1 MLSAII
7 SSLAAIV
14 GVLIG
19 VFSTHFLHYIDRKSE
34 ERKIINESIHYLI
47 ELFFLVNRLNTEK
60 MADIY
65 LNYYFLRVKTLF
77 PTWDDGTIETAKFKY
92 SPMIK
97 DVLIPAIKEQTFE
110 DLKKIS
116 GQYEETIKNLATI
129 LPVNAYYLRGKNSL
143 EDLVQSI
150 ASYFENVKAANI
162 ESGAAIKEAINQVQS
177 VLTENLIN
185 EYKDEL
191 KSELLALL
199 GKTNWSNQRAGKR
212 AIRGIESSILTEN
225 EKRKVDSM
233 VVTIVNLIAQNA
245 NKSKA

>member
-7 SSLAAIV
+7 SASAAII

-19 VFSTHFLHYIDRKSE
+19 VFSTHFLHYVDRKSE

-60 MADIY
+60 MADVY
-65 LNYYFLRVKTLF
+65 LNYYFQRVKTLF
-77 PTWDDGTIETAKFKY
+77 PTWDEGAIETAKVKY

-110 DLKKIS
+110 DLKNIS
-116 GQYEETIKNLATI
+116 VQYEEMIKNLATI

-150 ASYFENVKAANI
+150 ASYFENVKIADIEGMANVKDTI
-162 ESGAAIKEAINQVQS
+162 SQVQS

-185 EYKDEL
+185 EYKEEL
-191 KSELLALL
+191 KSELVALL
-199 GKTNWSNQRAGKR
+199 GKTNWSNCRAGKR
-212 AIRGIESSILTEN
+212 AIRGIEASILTEN

-233 VVTIVNLIAQNA
+233 VVTIVNLTVQNA

>member
-19 VFSTHFLHYIDRKSE
+19 VFSTHFLHYVDCKSE

-77 PTWDDGTIETAKFKY
+77 PTWDEGAIETAKVKY

-110 DLKKIS
+110 DLKNIS
-116 GQYEETIKNLATI
+116 VQYEEMIKNLATI
-129 LPVNAYYLRGKNSL
+129 LPVNAFYLRGKNSL
-143 EDLVQSI
+143 EDLIQSI
-150 ASYFENVKAANI
+150 ASYFENVKVADIEGMANV
-162 ESGAAIKEAINQVQS
+162 KETIRQVQS

-185 EYKDEL
+185 EYKEEL

-199 GKTNWSNQRAGKR
+199 GKTNWSNCCAGKR
-212 AIRGIESSILTEN
+212 AIRGIEASILTEN
-225 EKRKVDSM
+225 EKRKFDSM
-233 VVTIVNLIAQNA
+233 IVTIVNQTVQNA

>member
-19 VFSTHFLHYIDRKSE
+19 VFSTHFLHYVDRKSE

-77 PTWDDGTIETAKFKY
+77 PTWDEGAIETAKVKY

-110 DLKKIS
+110 DLKNIS
-116 GQYEETIKNLATI
+116 VQYEEMIKNLATI
-129 LPVNAYYLRGKNSL
+129 LPVNAFYLRGKNSL
-143 EDLVQSI
+143 EDLIQSI
-150 ASYFENVKAANI
+150 ASYFENVKVADIEGMANV
-162 ESGAAIKEAINQVQS
+162 KETIRLVQS

-185 EYKDEL
+185 EYKEEL

-199 GKTNWSNQRAGKR
+199 GKTNWSNCCAGKR
-212 AIRGIESSILTEN
+212 AIRGIEASILTEN

-233 VVTIVNLIAQNA
+233 VVTIVNLTVQNA

>member
-19 VFSTHFLHYIDRKSE
+19 VFSTHFLHYVDRKSE
-34 ERKIINESIHYLI
+34 ERKIINKSIHYLI

-77 PTWDDGTIETAKFKY
+77 PTWDEGAIETAKVKY

-110 DLKKIS
+110 DLKNIS
-116 GQYEETIKNLATI
+116 VQYEEMIKNLATI
-129 LPVNAYYLRGKNSL
+129 LPVNAFYLRGKNSL
-143 EDLVQSI
+143 EDLIQSI
-150 ASYFENVKAANI
+150 ASYFENVKVADIEGMANV
-162 ESGAAIKEAINQVQS
+162 KETIRLVQS

-185 EYKDEL
+185 EYKEEL

-199 GKTNWSNQRAGKR
+199 GKTNWSNCCAGKR
-212 AIRGIESSILTEN
+212 AIRGIEASILTEN

-233 VVTIVNLIAQNA
+233 VVTIVNLTVQNA

>member
-7 SSLAAIV
+7 SALVAIV
-14 GVLIG
+14 SVLIG
-19 VFSTHFLHYIDRKSE
+19 VFSTHFLHYVDRRSE

-60 MADIY
+60 MADVY

-77 PTWDDGTIETAKFKY
+77 PTWDEGAIETAKVKY

-97 DVLIPAIKEQTFE
+97 DVLIPAIKEQIFE
-110 DLKKIS
+110 DLKNIS
-116 GQYEETIKNLATI
+116 VQYEEMIKNLATI
-129 LPVNAYYLRGKNSL
+129 LPVNAFYLRGKNSL
-143 EDLVQSI
+143 EDLIQSI
-150 ASYFENVKAANI
+150 ASYFENVKVADIEGMANV
-162 ESGAAIKEAINQVQS
+162 KETIRQVQS

-185 EYKDEL
+185 EYKEEL

-199 GKTNWSNQRAGKR
+199 GKTNWSNCRAGKR
-212 AIRGIESSILTEN
+212 AIRGIEASILTEN

-233 VVTIVNLIAQNA
+233 VVTIVNLTVQNA

>member
-7 SSLAAIV
+7 SASAAIV

-19 VFSTHFLHYIDRKSE
+19 VFSTHLLRYIDRKSA
-34 ERKIINESIHYLI
+34 ERKIINESIHYLT

-77 PTWDDGTIETAKFKY
+77 LFCYKRSIETAKVQY

-97 DVLIPAIKEQTFE
+97 DFLVPSIKEQTFE
-110 DLKKIS
+110 NLKKIS
-116 GQYEETIKNLATI
+116 SQYEEMIKNLATI

-143 EDLVQSI
+143 EDLVESI
-150 ASYFENVKAANI
+150 AAYFENIKAAEI
-162 ESGAAIKEAINQVQS
+162 ENMAAIKETISQVQS
-177 VLTENLIN
+177 ALTENLIN

-199 GKTNWSNQRAGKR
+199 DKTNWSNRRAGKR
-212 AIRGIESSILTEN
+212 AIRGIEAPILTEN

-245 NKSKA
+245 NK

>member
-19 VFSTHFLHYIDRKSE
+19 VFSTHFLHYVDRKSE

-77 PTWDDGTIETAKFKY
+77 PTWDEGAIETAKVKY

-110 DLKKIS
+110 DLKNIS
-116 GQYEETIKNLATI
+116 VQYEEMIKNLATI
-129 LPVNAYYLRGKNSL
+129 LPVNAFYLRGKNSL
-143 EDLVQSI
+143 EDLIQSI
-150 ASYFENVKAANI
+150 ASYFENVKVADIEGMANV
-162 ESGAAIKEAINQVQS
+162 KETIRLVQS
-177 VLTENLIN
+177 VVTENLIN
-185 EYKDEL
+185 EYKEEL

-199 GKTNWSNQRAGKR
+199 GKTNWSNCCAGKR
-212 AIRGIESSILTEN
+212 AIRGIEASILTEN

-233 VVTIVNLIAQNA
+233 VVTIVNLTVQNA

>member
-150 ASYFENVKAANI
+150 ASYFENVKAVNI